1 MRVAGGHDLFR
12 VTTILKEQMA
22 NYVQRVLSCIS
33 TLHTLMWRA
42 YVLFSLATCTC
53 LAGGGGWFWNE
64 RLMWAHVLSIPFS
77 PWTVDVRVASE
88 PYWGYHIIIK
98 KQTEKPTEGM
108 WVPGDCC
115 ARFELK
121 PTSWAFYVREEYFVD
136 VVDKGTLWNLLLYLN
151 MHIFSIWK

>member
-22 NYVQRVLSCIS
+22 NYVLRVLSCIS

-64 RLMWAHVLSIPFS
+64 RLMWAHVLSLPFS
-77 PWTVDVRVASE
+77 PSTVDVRVASG

-98 KQTEKPTEGM
+98 KTNRKTNRRNVGPWWLLCQVWAQAYLLGLLCERGIFC
-108 WVPGDCC
+108 WCC
-115 ARFELK
+115 CQR
-121 PTSWAFYVREEYFVD
+121 D
-136 VVDKGTLWNLLLYLN
+136 TLEPAVIPKHA
-151 MHIFSIWK
+151 HI